1 MTSKKNKP
9 ECINDINNDNLLLWF
24 GVRLEPF
31 LLLTYQVK
39 KVPIPSKVVKSD
51 QGSISVFKN
60 CMTSYLDD
68 LSLSNSHEIV
78 LKLCFCLKVFRDD
91 VDVVVVGKK
100 RIQSLTPFDNCL
112 MKRAK
117 QRDKDSRAGD
127 SKSGKRHLK
136 KVWGFF

>member
-1 MTSKKNKP
+1 M
-9 ECINDINNDNLLLWF
+9 
-24 GVRLEPF
+24 
-31 LLLTYQVK
+31 
-39 KVPIPSKVVKSD
+39 VKSD
-51 QGSISVFKN
+51 QGSISLFKN

-68 LSLSNSHEIV
+68 LSLSNSHEII

-91 VDVVVVGKK
+91 VDVVAVGKKRKK

-136 KVWGFF
+136 KVWFFKERG